1 MLAFMRAFVRTC
13 PHSRHHASRQSIS
26 TLCSNNIATQQLSS
40 AFANN
45 LNCHPQYKSLYLHRF
60 PATSPCPHPPSNRAR
75 KEVCISPPA
84 PPAAETAAAE
94 PQQEQG
100 KGSAAASRRQQ
111 QLITSQAGP
120 VLTTSAQLGTE
131 PPPASRRMPPVGL
144 GPPPPVCAD
153 FVEESTA
160 PAARLSRMFVVN
172 FCCWIEQ
179 LAFSFRCSYLK
190 YFATQRSLP

>member
-1 MLAFMRAFVRTC
+1 MLRPCREPLYVDRVSPFDCVWAWACLPLCVRLSAC
-13 PHSRHHASRQSIS
+13 PHSRHHASGQSIS
-26 TLCSNNIATQQLSS
+26 TLCSDNIATQQLSS

-45 LNCHPQYKSLYLHRF
+45 LNCHPQNKSLYLHRF

-100 KGSAAASRRQQ
+100 KGSAAASSRQQ

-120 VLTTSAQLGTE
+120 VLTTSAQLGRQGYGPSHRQPVGVCHPSARARLHQYVPTL
-131 PPPASRRMPPVGL
+131 SRRAQL
-144 GPPPPVCAD
+144 LQRASAVC
-153 FVEESTA
+153 
-160 PAARLSRMFVVN
+160 LS
-172 FCCWIEQ
+172 
-179 LAFSFRCSYLK
+179 
-190 YFATQRSLP
+190 